1 MVEHLVG
8 CTVLAIRRPPQR
20 LHILGVQIRDA
31 PAADLAL
38 GHQLLHRLNRLLQRD
53 IPAPVQEIHVQI
65 VGLQPAQ
72 AVFTGAVHRRFAG
85 MPGIDFGDQHYPVA
99 QTADRLAHHFLRP
112 AVGVHFR
119 RIDHRQSM
127 VDARPQCSHFLLTL
141 RRMFAH
147 IPGAQP
153 DGRHC
158 RLLAEAY
165 CFFHHLLLLNRMH
178 HHKAKQGARPC
189 FAA

>member
-1 MVEHLVG
+1 
-8 CTVLAIRRPPQR
+8 
-20 LHILGVQIRDA
+20 
-31 PAADLAL
+31 
-38 GHQLLHRLNRLLQRD
+38 
-53 IPAPVQEIHVQI
+53 
-65 VGLQPAQ
+65 
-72 AVFTGAVHRRFAG
+72 

-141 RRMFAH
+141 RHMFAH

-165 CFFHHLLLLNRMH
+165 CFFTIFSSLTVCHHKSKTGRKALFCCMKRTVRMH
-178 HHKAKQGARPC
+178 NQKV
-189 FAA
+189 